1 MQNEITLNE
10 DVQRLT
16 GLLKT
21 KIKDGI
27 DKQLVIY
34 SCFDKR
40 RPPHSLVYNDPDT
53 AQELETKGVLKINKV
68 DNNVDETAAG
78 FASPPYYIVTVLVD
92 KPLPLPEGV
101 EILQTN
107 NQYIL
112 RFSDGKQLDFVDANE
127 RSARYFKILV
137 DRHGLPVDHDDV
149 LQTIK
154 EVDTAKQ
161 IRGIVDAIREKI
173 IRKTLKSRVTIETEM
188 KSAYKLLVT
197 FSPKKTG

>member
-10 DVQRLT
+10 DVQRLA
-16 GLLKT
+16 GLLKG
-21 KIKDGI
+21 KAKGGG
-27 DKQLVIY
+27 KRQLVIY

-53 AQELETKGVLKINKV
+53 VQELETKSVLKIDKV

-78 FASPPYYIVTVLVD
+78 FAGPPYYIVTVLVE
-92 KPLPLPEGV
+92 KPIPLPMGV
-101 EILQTN
+101 EVLQTN

-112 RFSDGKQLDFVDANE
+112 RFSDGKQLDFADANE
-127 RSARYFKILV
+127 RSARYFKMLV
-137 DRHGLPVDHDDV
+137 DMHGLPVEHDVV

-154 EVDTAKQ
+154 DVGTTKQ
-161 IRGIVDAIREKI
+161 IRGMVDAIRGKI
-173 IRKTLKSRVTIETEM
+173 IRKTLKNRVTIDTEM

-197 FSPKKTG
+197 FPLKKTD